1 MGVRGPLESVDDT
14 VRPVG
19 GPPPRGFAPAARD
32 GDAEPGSRLR
42 ASLDEIVHA
51 LARVREPGTSTP
63 TRGQDVEA
71 LLRRARALAEELRQV
86 VGELLGEAAEGVMT
100 TDRRRLQLR
109 VPVVAAVERA
119 ATEVREHL
127 GGRHVSIA
135 CPDRLCV
142 QSDRDRLHELL
153 VALLRDAARRPG
165 EIHLLVQRQRSELL
179 FTVSGIGA
187 GPAAGPEL
195 DRIQSLARHLGG
207 HIDVVGHPEPE
218 AALRVRLPQ
227 QRTADPAPW
236 A

>member
-1 MGVRGPLESVDDT
+1 MRGPLESVDDT
-14 VRPVG
+14 VRPVT
-19 GPPPRGFAPAARD
+19 GPPREAAPGTP
-32 GDAEPGSRLR
+32 GDATDPGSRLR

-51 LARVREPGTSTP
+51 LGRVREPGTATP

-71 LLRRARALAEELRQV
+71 LLRRARSLAEDLRQV

-119 ATEVREHL
+119 TAEIREHL

-142 QSDRDRLHELL
+142 QSDPDGLHELL

-165 EIHLLVQRQRSELL
+165 EIHLVVQRQRSELL
-179 FTVSGIGA
+179 FTASGIGT

-195 DRIQSLARHLGG
+195 DRIQSLARRLGG

>member
-1 MGVRGPLESVDDT
+1 MRGPLESVDDT
-14 VRPVG
+14 VPPVTG
-19 GPPPRGFAPAARD
+19 HPSRGVAPGAQGEAAD
-32 GDAEPGSRLR
+32 PGSRLR
-42 ASLDEIVHA
+42 ASLDEIVQA
-51 LARVREPGTSTP
+51 LAVVRKPGTATP
-63 TRGQDVEA
+63 TRGQDVET

-109 VPVVAAVERA
+109 VPLVAAVERA
-119 ATEVREHL
+119 AAEIHEHL

-142 QSDRDRLHELL
+142 QSDPDRLHELL
-153 VALLRDAARRPG
+153 VELLRDAARRPG

-187 GPAAGPEL
+187 GCSGTEL
-195 DRIQSLARHLGG
+195 GRIQSLARRLGG

-227 QRTADPAPW
+227 QRTADPAPS